1 MTSLLFLNPGASAAP
16 MSPSGRPKGTD
27 RRAKH
32 EGTPASAA
40 AGPGRST
47 EAPVTAAGQGPA
59 ALPTRQR
66 CLYLQWLTWSF
77 TLFNSARL
85 FCYLPTIWAIYVS
98 GDSSQHSLWT
108 WGTFLGAN
116 VTMAA
121 WLYEKDDR
129 RVTRAMLVNVSNAA
143 MCAATVT
150 LILAARF

>member
-1 MTSLLFLNPGASAAP
+1 MMSLRFLNPGASAAP
-16 MSPSGRPKGTD
+16 MS
-27 RRAKH
+27 
-32 EGTPASAA
+32 AA
-40 AGPGRST
+40 TVPNRGT
-47 EAPVTAAGQGPA
+47 EAPAAMSGPVPA

-66 CLYLQWLTWSF
+66 GLYLQWLTWSF

-85 FCYLPTIWAIYVS
+85 FCYLPTIWAIHVS

-116 VTMAA
+116 ITMAA

-150 LILAARF
+150 LILAARV